1 MRNSFLIWQSAR
13 NGRCAIKP
21 PSASDLELQA
31 NANSCAFGAR
41 EAQMIAERQKRAN
54 VATSEII
61 ATAMATLKEVK
72 TNEISA

>member
-1 MRNSFLIWQSAR
+1 
-13 NGRCAIKP
+13 
-21 PSASDLELQA
+21 
-31 NANSCAFGAR
+31 
-41 EAQMIAERQKRAN
+41 MIAERQKRAN